1 MTSIAHS
8 WGEGVEEEGVRGG
21 GEHTLVPELNE
32 DLLSPYIPSK
42 LGVTQNNNAHVQV
55 AKGTLKE
62 LWLGK
67 LKNHG

>member
-1 MTSIAHS
+1 
-8 WGEGVEEEGVRGG
+8 
-21 GEHTLVPELNE
+21 VPELNE